1 MFNIQEYIDGN
12 ILYHKV
18 VNKNG
23 KEYPVWVCKKGTNP
37 KIKDELK
44 QIDKEYKK
52 CYGIPL
58 IGFEKE

>member
-1 MFNIQEYIDGN
+1 MFNIQEYIDDN
-12 ILYHKV
+12 ILYHKAV
-18 VNKNG
+18 KKNG
-23 KEYPVWVCKKGTNP
+23 KEYFVWVCKKGTNP

>member
-1 MFNIQEYIDGN
+1 MFNIQEYIDNN
-12 ILYHKV
+12 ILYHRAVK
-18 VNKNG
+18 KNG
-23 KEYPVWVCKKGTNP
+23 KEYFVWVCKKETSP

-52 CYGIPL
+52 CYGLPL